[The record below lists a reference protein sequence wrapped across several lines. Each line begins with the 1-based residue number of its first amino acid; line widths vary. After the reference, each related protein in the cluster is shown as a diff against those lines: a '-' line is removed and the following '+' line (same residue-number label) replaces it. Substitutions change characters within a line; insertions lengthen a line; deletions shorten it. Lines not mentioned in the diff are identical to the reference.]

1 MDNKKGGMNMSD
13 NKGFQL
19 AGGAPEIY
27 ENVMVPLWFGRWA
40 EALLEL
46 VAIQPGES
54 VLDVACGTG
63 VTTRLADVAAG
74 KSGHVTGLDINAPM
88 LDIARNLV
96 VSSGITW
103 IESDVSDIDLKSHSF
118 NAVISQHGYHY
129 FPDKPRALKE
139 FHRVLAPKGRLAISI
154 WEGHSAYTSALCS
167 AVEKHI
173 SPEIA
178 NKQRGQRETPTVE
191 ELAAALTDA
200 GYNDVRVQTQTLDIC
215 VPAAREFVPLHLGSM
230 PIAAAFTGLS
240 DVKKERLISD
250 VEEELSGYAQD
261 NQLVYPDSVNVAIG
275 YK

>member
-1 MDNKKGGMNMSD
+1 MEEVNVADK
-13 NKGFQL
+13 KGFQL
-19 AGGAPEIY
+19 ADGAAEIY
-27 ENVMVPLWFGRWA
+27 ENVLVPLWFGRWA

-46 VAIQPGES
+46 VAIQSGES

-63 VTTRLADVAAG
+63 VTTRLAYVAAG

-88 LDIARNLV
+88 LAVARNLV
-96 VSSGITW
+96 AGSRINW

-129 FPDKPRALKE
+129 FPDKPRALEE
-139 FHRVLAPKGRLAISI
+139 FHRVLAPNGRLAISI
-154 WEGHSAYTSALCS
+154 WDGHSAYTSALCS

-178 NKQRGQRETPTVE
+178 NKQRGQRETPTPE
-191 ELAAALTDA
+191 ELAVALTNA
-200 GYNDVRVQTQTLDIC
+200 GYNEVNVHTQTLEIC
-215 VPAAREFVPLHLGSM
+215 VPSARYFVPLHLGSM
-230 PIAAAFTGLS
+230 PISAAFNGLS
-240 DVKKERLISD
+240 DIQKERLISD
-250 VEEELSGYAQD
+250 VENALSGYTQD